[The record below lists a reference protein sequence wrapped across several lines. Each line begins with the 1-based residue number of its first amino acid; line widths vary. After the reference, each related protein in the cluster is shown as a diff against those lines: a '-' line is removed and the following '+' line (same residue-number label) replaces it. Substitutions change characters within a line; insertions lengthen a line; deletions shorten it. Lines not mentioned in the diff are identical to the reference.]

1 MVHQLR
7 QPYCRTKV
15 VEEIYNTDRMKEL
28 AATVYRLGIEFPYT
42 AVPYYSMGAFCNMCH
57 VVAQPTSV

>member
-1 MVHQLR
+1 
-7 QPYCRTKV
+7 V